1 MSNQVDKAMV
11 DEFNAGFIH
20 LSQQMECRFSGKV
33 REETQNSE
41 SQFWD
46 QLAPT
51 VAQRK
56 TGRHSDTPLINTPHD
71 RRRCTLE
78 DYEWADLV
86 DKADKIRMISDPAGD
101 YLKAAVAA
109 MNRAKDDVVIRE
121 FHATAYTGRSGGT
134 AVDLPLGNVRGCVDG
149 STSGGVPSATNLA
162 YLNEYSLRLA
172 AEFFDEKEAAN
183 DGDSKYIAINA
194 RQLYKGLLADNNI
207 TSSDYNVIKSLVRG
221 EVDSFM
227 GFEFIRTERLNTV
240 AALQSVS
247 GAGDRYTTSSNDL
260 IFDQDTGKSIAFD
273 STGTSSHNITTK
285 AGSHIVLP
293 CWVKS
298 GLLKA
303 TGDDIQTRITE
314 RDDKSYSVQP
324 FCSMSIG
331 ATRMEEDK
339 CLELVAFNG

>member
-121 FHATAYTGRSGGT
+121 FSATSYTGRSGGT
-134 AVDLPLGNVRGCVDG
+134 AVELPRANVLVACA
-149 STSGGVPSATNLA
+149 ATNPGNSPD
-162 YLNEYSLRLA
+162 YLNELTLRRA
-172 AEFFDEKEAAN
+172 AEFFDSKEAAN
-183 DGDSKYIAINA
+183 DGESKYIALDSKN
-194 RQLYKGLLADNNI
+194 LYQGLLADNSI
-207 TSSDYNVIKSLVRG
+207 TSNDYNVVKALVRG

-227 GFEFIRTERLNTV
+227 GFEFIRTERLLNVDESKTRYGDLKYNNATGLLQT
-240 AALQSVS
+240 AATP
-247 GAGDRYTTSSNDL
+247 AISSAD
-260 IFDQDTGKSIAFD
+260 K
-273 STGTSSHNITTK
+273 
-285 AGSHIVLP
+285 VLP
-293 CWVKS
+293 AWVQS
-298 GLLKA
+298 GLLLAK
-303 TGDDIQTRITE
+303 GQDIVTRITE

-339 CLELVAFNG
+339 CLEIIAGQ

>member
-121 FHATAYTGRSGGT
+121 FSAVAYTGKKGGT
-134 AVDLPLGNVRGCVDG
+134 QVEIPRANVLVACASTNPG
-149 STSGGVPSATNLA
+149 STPDF
-162 YLNEYSLRLA
+162 LNELTLRRA
-172 AEFFDEKEAAN
+172 AEFFDSKEAAN
-183 DGDSKYIAINA
+183 DGESKYIAVDAKN
-194 RQLYKGLLADNNI
+194 LYQGLLADNAI
-207 TSSDYNVIKSLVRG
+207 TNSDFAAIKALVKG

-227 GFEFIRTERLNTV
+227 GFEFIRTERLLNVDESKTRYGDLKYNNTTG
-240 AALQSVS
+240 LLE
-247 GAGDRYTTSSNDL
+247 TSATPA
-260 IFDQDTGKSIAFD
+260 I
-273 STGTSSHNITTK
+273 SSADK
-285 AGSHIVLP
+285 VLP
-293 CWVKS
+293 AWVQS
-298 GLLKA
+298 GLLLAK
-303 TGDDIQTRITE
+303 GQDIVTRITE

-339 CLELVAFNG
+339 CLEIIVGQ

>member
-56 TGRHSDTPLINTPHD
+56 TGRHSDTPLIHTPHD

-121 FHATAYTGRSGGT
+121 FSATAYTGRSGGT
-134 AVDLPLGNVRGCVDG
+134 SVELPAGNVLV
-149 STSGGVPSATNLA
+149 SQKTNEAAPTKLSE
-162 YLNEYSLRLA
+162 LTLRRA
-172 AEFFDEKEAAN
+172 AEFFDEREAAN

-194 RQLYKGLLADNNI
+194 KQLYQGLLAENEI
-207 TSSDYNVIKSLVRG
+207 TSNDFNVVKALVKG
-221 EVDSFM
+221 EVNSFM
-227 GFEFIRTERLNTV
+227 GFEFIRTERL
-240 AALQSVS
+240 LSVS
-247 GAGDRYTTSSNDL
+247 DL
-260 IFDQDTGKSIAFD
+260 TGKARYQGNGLLYEV
-273 STGTSSHNITTK
+273 STGKTELAEPSGSAGGTITP
-285 AGSHIVLP
+285 ANCVVLP
-293 CWVKS
+293 AWVQS
-298 GLLKA
+298 GLLLAK
-303 TGDDIQTRITE
+303 GQDIVTRITE

-339 CLELVAFNG
+339 CLEIVADNQ